1 MRRVCF
7 AALAPLVLMLSLAPA
22 AHAARV
28 ADLTHHAGDVPR
40 RLVGYGLVTGLDGTG
55 DRSFGLGASN
65 SPSVRSVL
73 RLLQRFGVEV
83 PAGQLRLRNVAAV
96 LVTAELSPWLRQ
108 GGRFDVQVSA
118 IADAGSLRGGVLWA
132 TPLLADPG
140 QPPIGTAQGP
150 LLSAG
155 DEPGRGW
162 GAAHANAARLPD
174 GGVLEVDP
182 PAPLALGGS
191 LLLDAPDLG
200 LAQRIADAVN
210 GAFGAGT
217 ATAQDPGTVA
227 LQPKVGATETLV
239 GFLAAVDTVAVLES
253 ARPRIVI
260 DARAGTLVAGGDLTV
275 SPAVIQH
282 RGITLEIGGTR
293 AAADTTAGFV
303 RFAPSASVQD
313 VAAGLHAAGVQGADM
328 GSIFEALRAA
338 GALRAEVVIR

>member
-1 MRRVCF
+1 MRLRLL
-7 AALAPLVLMLSLAPA
+7 AALVPLLVVASLATSG
-22 AHAARV
+22 HAARV
-28 ADLTHHAGDVPR
+28 GELTHRPGDVPR

-55 DRSFGLGASN
+55 DRSFGVGAAN

-83 PAGQLRLRNVAAV
+83 PQGQLRLRNVAAV
-96 LVTAELSPWLRQ
+96 LVTAELSSWLRQ

-118 IADAGSLRGGVLWA
+118 IADASSLRGGVLWA

-140 QPPIGTAQGP
+140 QPPVATAQGT
-150 LLSAG
+150 LLSPAEEAG
-155 DEPGRGW
+155 RTW
-162 GAAHANAARLPD
+162 GVAHANAARVPD

-182 PAPLALGGS
+182 PTPAALGTS
-191 LLLDAPDLG
+191 LLLDSPDLG

-210 GAFGAGT
+210 GAFGTGT
-217 ATAQDPGTVA
+217 AAAQDPGTVA
-227 LQPKVGATETLV
+227 LQPKGGASETLI
-239 GFLAAVDTVAVLES
+239 GFLAAVDTVVVTEP
-253 ARPRIVI
+253 ARPRIVL
-260 DARAGTLVAGGDLTV
+260 DARAGTLVAGGDVTV
-275 SPAVIQH
+275 GPAVIQH

-328 GSIFEALRAA
+328 GTIFEALRAA
-338 GALRAEVVIR
+338 GALRAEVVVR